1 MDGWNRQPGDVV
13 FLRPSPRATQRTK
26 NRIREHR
33 GTFKLLRGPQVLEC
47 LGGRPCVLLQ
57 PLVSKGPNADWWGW
71 LPLEEI
77 ELEEV
82 APPPDEGGVQW

>member
-13 FLRPSPRATQRTK
+13 LLRPSPAATQRTR

-33 GTFKLLRGPQVLEC
+33 GSFRLVRGPEPLAC
-47 LGGRPCVLLQ
+47 LGGRPSVLLQ
-57 PLVSKGPNADWWGW
+57 PMGSKGPKEGWWGW

-77 ELEEV
+77 ELVEMS
-82 APPPDEGGVQW
+82 PPPNEGGVQW